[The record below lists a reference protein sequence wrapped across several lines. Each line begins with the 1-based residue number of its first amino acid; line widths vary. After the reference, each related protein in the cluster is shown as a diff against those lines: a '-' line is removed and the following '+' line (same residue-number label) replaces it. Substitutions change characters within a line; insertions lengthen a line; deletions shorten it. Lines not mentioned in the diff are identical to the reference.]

1 MMMGGSIIVIVG
13 VAVYQYNVMSS
24 QRQKKRN
31 AQFKRRRYDQKETN
45 KTRQESTK
53 KTTEQ
58 EEPDQLEE
66 PVSGA

>member
-1 MMMGGSIIVIVG
+1 MG
-13 VAVYQYNVMSS
+13 VAIYQHNVMSS

-31 AQFKRRRYDQKETN
+31 TQFKRRRYDQKEIH
-45 KTRQESTK
+45 KSKQESTK